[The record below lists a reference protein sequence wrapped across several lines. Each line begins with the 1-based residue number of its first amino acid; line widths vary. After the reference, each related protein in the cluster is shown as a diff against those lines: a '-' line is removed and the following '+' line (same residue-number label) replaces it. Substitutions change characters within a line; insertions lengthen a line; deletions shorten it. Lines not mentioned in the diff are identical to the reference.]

1 MSARRARSGR
11 ETSAPVRTAL
21 VTGSSGGIGR
31 AIAEWLAREGR
42 VVGINGRDAA
52 AVQATVDAFTAQGW
66 RAFAAPGDV
75 TRAADVAA
83 MVDAALAAD
92 GSLDILVNNAGG
104 VAGVE
109 ASPGLRGVRGGGLAR
124 GAGPQPDGRVPL
136 LPAAVPHMKAHGW
149 GRIVNVASESARVP
163 IVPRTAGYA
172 YAAAKSGI
180 LGLSRVLASRA
191 RPVRH
196 HRERGGAGL
205 HAQRAAHR
213 ERSSTGCRRSGRRRA
228 WRATK
233 VKRWAELPEIA
244 SAVGYLASEEAS
256 YCIGAVLDVNGG
268 SFMP

>member
-1 MSARRARSGR
+1 MNGDGARER
-11 ETSAPVRTAL
+11 PVRTAL
-21 VTGSSGGIGR
+21 VTGSSAGIGR
-31 AIAEWLAREGR
+31 AVAEWLAREGR
-42 VVGINGRDAA
+42 IVGINGRDAV
-52 AVQATVDAFTAQGW
+52 AVQATVAAFEAQGW

-75 TRAADVAA
+75 TRAADVTR
-83 MVDAALAAD
+83 MVNAALAAG

-109 ASPGLRGVRGGGLAR
+109 ASPTFEQFEEAAWHEVLDRNLTGTFLCCR
-124 GAGPQPDGRVPL
+124 
-136 LPAAVPHMKAHGW
+136 AAVPHMRARGW
-149 GRIVNVASESARVP
+149 GRIVNVASESARLP

-180 LGLSRVLASRA
+180 LGLSRVLATELGPYGITVNVVA
-191 RPVRH
+191 P
-196 HRERGGAGL
+196 GF
-205 HAQRAAHR
+205 
-213 ERSSTGCRRSGRRRA
+213 TRSGPRIEAFYNALSPERQAARVA
-228 WRATK
+228 GTA

>member
-1 MSARRARSGR
+1 MNGNGAER
-11 ETSAPVRTAL
+11 PVRTAL
-21 VTGSSGGIGR
+21 VTGSSQGIGR

-52 AVQATVDAFTAQGW
+52 AVQATVEAFTAQGW

-75 TRAADVAA
+75 TRADDVAR
-83 MVDAALAAD
+83 MVDAALGAN

-109 ASPGLRGVRGGGLAR
+109 ASASFEAFEEAAWHAVLDRNLTGVFLCCR
-124 GAGPQPDGRVPL
+124 
-136 LPAAVPHMKAHGW
+136 AAVPHMKARGW

-180 LGLSRVLASRA
+180 LGLSRVLASELGPYGITVNVVA
-191 RPVRH
+191 P
-196 HRERGGAGL
+196 GF
-205 HAQRAAHR
+205 
-213 ERSSTGCRRSGRRRA
+213 TRSGPRIEAFYNALPPEKQAARVA
-228 WRATK
+228 ATA